1 MCDVLT
7 SYHDSAA
14 DPIRQT
20 LLNPAQCK
28 PLQYNPGISSYN
40 PLCIIITLLPLFLGP
55 MTALMKTAKLVAESE
70 ASGADTAAA
79 ETEPKDGKKKED
91 GEGGEGE
98 GDKDGKKK
106 EDGEGGE
113 GEGDKD
119 GKKREGGG
127 GEGEGEGG
135 KQEGGDKEM
144 VPAADGA
151 KESEEVKADG
161 KEESNGEKIEAG
173 LQGDKKARLSIGV
186 VEFESILELF
196 LGPRAE
202 K

>member
-7 SYHDSAA
+7 SYYDSAA

-28 PLQYNPGISSYN
+28 PLQCNPGISSYN

-70 ASGADTAAA
+70 ASGTDTAAA

-98 GDKDGKKK
+98 GDKDGKKQ
-106 EDGEGGE
+106 EG
-113 GEGDKD
+113 
-119 GKKREGGG
+119 EGGG
-127 GEGEGEGG
+127 GEGEGGGG

-144 VPAADGA
+144 VPAAGSA
-151 KESEEVKADG
+151 KESEEVKADE